1 MSGTEQAWPAG
12 RFIAVLAV
20 VTAFAA
26 CSGETPTNPTA
37 TAAAIVARA
46 PASVAARTCAG
57 CGAGASDLEAVV
69 DLIVEETAG
78 VAGQITTIEVL
89 LRTGSVVIAG
99 PGQFDA
105 AAVTQFGGGTNRVP
119 ARGSLTLRSIGVHF
133 ASVFRP
139 QLPATL
145 TFNIHFRDD
154 RGNSAM
160 SNLVAVAVTP

>member
-1 MSGTEQAWPAG
+1 
-12 RFIAVLAV
+12 
-20 VTAFAA
+20 
-26 CSGETPTNPTA
+26 
-37 TAAAIVARA
+37 
-46 PASVAARTCAG
+46 
-57 CGAGASDLEAVV
+57 
-69 DLIVEETAG
+69 
-78 VAGQITTIEVL
+78 
-89 LRTGSVVIAG
+89 VVIAG

-154 RGNSAM
+154 RGNTAI